1 MECALHLVKA
11 LIRQSAA
18 LVVLAFLPAVVQ
30 AIYLRDKIPWQS
42 RVADS
47 DFVEVVT
54 ARGWGEN
61 VLWVD
66 ARPTDEFERD
76 HIPGAVS
83 LNEDRWGEGFPQF
96 MAKDWSP
103 TKKIVVY
110 CSAASCNLAEDVA
123 RRLREEAKLPNEI
136 RILKGGW
143 EAWLAAK

>member
-1 MECALHLVKA
+1 MKA
-11 LIRQSAA
+11 LLRQSAA
-18 LVVLAFLPAVVQ
+18 LIALALLPAVVQ
-30 AIYLRDKIPWQS
+30 AVYLREKIPWKS

-47 DFVEVVT
+47 DFVDVVT

-66 ARPTDEFERD
+66 ARPADEFERD
-76 HIPGAVS
+76 HVPGAVL
-83 LNEDRWGEGFPQF
+83 LNEDRWNESLPQF
-96 MAKDWSP
+96 LATQWTPD
-103 TKKIVVY
+103 KKIVVY

-143 EAWLAAK
+143 EAWLEKK